1 MFSILPYLCG
11 DDQMISKSF
20 KLLIFAVLFI
30 TFSLVAMQFLQ
41 DTLVFHRR
49 LIEEGQWWRII
60 SGNFVHA
67 NTAHLLLNLSG
78 LWIMAFLFIDT
89 LSVKTF
95 IISSLIMSI
104 FVGLGLF
111 YLDPSLLKY
120 YGFSG
125 VLYGLF
131 FVGGVTSIL
140 SKDYFTGIS
149 VILFVIVKL
158 IWDLIYGGNASS
170 EELIGIPVAV
180 NAHLYG
186 IIGAF
191 IIGVFLYVTKR

>member
-1 MFSILPYLCG
+1 
-11 DDQMISKSF
+11 
-20 KLLIFAVLFI
+20 
-30 TFSLVAMQFLQ
+30 
-41 DTLVFHRR
+41 
-49 LIEEGQWWRII
+49 
-60 SGNFVHA
+60 
-67 NTAHLLLNLSG
+67 
-78 LWIMAFLFIDT
+78 MAFLFIDS
-89 LSVKTF
+89 LSAKTF

-111 YLDPSLLKY
+111 YLDSGLLKY

-131 FVGGVTSIL
+131 FIGGVTTL
-140 SKDYFTGIS
+140 FSKDYFTGIS
-149 VILFVIVKL
+149 VILFIIGKL

-186 IIGAF
+186 IVGAVV
-191 IIGVFLYVTKR
+191 ISIFLYFSQRDANKT